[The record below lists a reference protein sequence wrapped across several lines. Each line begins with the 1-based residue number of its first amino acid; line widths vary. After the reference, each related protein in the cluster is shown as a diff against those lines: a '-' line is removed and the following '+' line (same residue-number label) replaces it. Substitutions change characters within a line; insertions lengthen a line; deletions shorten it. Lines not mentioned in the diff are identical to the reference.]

1 MAIGVNSDWAE
12 NPGQERVTDPSED
25 PIQEMVNE
33 LSRHHRD
40 FARISQICD
49 NWRNAGLKGD
59 DAMILIQNIVG

>member
-40 FARISQICD
+40 FGRIQVICEL
-49 NWRNAGLKGD
+49 WRKGSVTPTK
-59 DAMILIQNIVG
+59 ALRQIQNIVG